1 MKIVG
6 RISGDLK
13 ELMNT
18 RFDEIADAARAAVRS
33 ASEGLQAELRRQT
46 VAAGL
51 GSGLEKAWRLD
62 LYPKISRRRT
72 LRPAGLV
79 YSKATRLHDAFDN
92 GETITARGGKWLA
105 IPLPAAKAAGLDKS
119 PMRDDSRRAS
129 PMPAKWSN
137 VVAATS
143 KFGALRF
150 VPIGNGARALLVA
163 DGKARGDTLA
173 RGGAGRA
180 TSIPLFL
187 LVKRVRGRKLLDL
200 AAAAKQAEA
209 QLVANLS
216 NILGR

>member
-1 MKIVG
+1 MVEH
-6 RISGDLK
+6 RRGDG
-13 ELMNT
+13 E
-18 RFDEIADAARAAVRS
+18 VR
-33 ASEGLQAELRRQT
+33 
-46 VAAGL
+46 
-51 GSGLEKAWRLD
+51 
-62 LYPKISRRRT
+62 
-72 LRPAGLV
+72 
-79 YSKATRLHDAFDN
+79 
-92 GETITARGGKWLA
+92 
-105 IPLPAAKAAGLDKS
+105 
-119 PMRDDSRRAS
+119 
-129 PMPAKWSN
+129 
-137 VVAATS
+137 
-143 KFGALRF
+143 ALRF